1 MILFQFTPKQLMH
14 FPQPAFLR
22 ERRVV
27 EVAWIDSEIRG
38 DVVADHFEPAALL
51 GGELLACAFLLRQP
65 RFEVRVDALGEW
77 DEFVVLVDGEAD
89 EGDEVGQDA
98 FRGRAF
104 DLGFIE
110 GGVGLPELGFGPEM
124 RWFLDR
130 VGQFFD
136 VFEPEGL
143 LVGSIIENLE
153 GGDFVFVV
161 LDEFFE

>member
-1 MILFQFTPKQLMH
+1 MQT
-14 FPQPAFLR
+14 
-22 ERRVV
+22 ERSRSRS
-27 EVAWIDSEIRG
+27 DSKIRG

-51 GGELLACAFLLRQP
+51 RRKLFTAGFLLRQP
-65 RFEVRVDALGEW
+65 GFEVGIDALGEW

-89 EGDEVGQDA
+89 EGDEIGQDA
-98 FRGRAF
+98 FRGCSF
-104 DLGFIE
+104 DLGLIE

-124 RWFLDR
+124 RRLLDR

-143 LVGSIIENLE
+143 LVGSIIENLQ

-161 LDEFFE
+161 LDEFLE